1 MQPYRW
7 YFSTTCSASTQ
18 SGVILSAKF
27 NLVCDQATT
36 FNFQFQVL
44 NDNTPWDLTGYTGV
58 MTVRPFVGASTTTV
72 VASTVNGRMVF
83 DALNGRITVTI
94 DATTTGAIAA
104 SRYSYDLVLDS
115 GGTITRILE
124 GKFVVT
130 GAVTT

>member
-1 MQPYRW
+1 M
-7 YFSTTCSASTQ
+7 
-18 SGVILSAKF
+18 SAKF

-36 FNFQFQVL
+36 FNFQFQIL

-72 VASTVNGRMVF
+72 VASTSNGRMVF

-94 DATTTGAIAA
+94 DATTTGNITA